1 VSFPDSLFE
10 NFAPPF
16 PEKMVRDGPVSQR
29 KFLLCNRKN
38 GRPETYQPKEIKMN
52 DRKTITFARGAII
65 AALAMASLLTG
76 GVLNADPLPGA
87 IFTTDSICSGVD
99 LNIYGSKDEVYIDGG
114 PAHPGAASLPDGSYY
129 VQVTNPDG
137 SLVLGSSGN
146 ETPFVVLGGEPQGCY
161 QLSAILNSASSGFT
175 TPGYDDTDNPG
186 GEYKVWVS
194 KDSTFVN
201 DSTKTDN
208 FKVREGASEIAD
220 LCVRKFYDANVNGI
234 WNDTEVEIT
243 GWQFTIFGTDNWSTM
258 QIPHTTTPW
267 CAEVDPDT
275 FTVMEADP
283 LALPAWLHTT
293 PTTVVITLGVGQ
305 HGDVIFGNVCL
316 GAGGGL
322 TLGFWSNKNG
332 QKLENAADFTAL
344 TALNLRTATGANQDF
359 TSPTLKTNQTNLNTF
374 LLGATATNMANML
387 SAQLAAMTL
396 NVRHAFVNGAAIVS
410 APGCGNTGL
419 NNQFI
424 TINDLMAAADA
435 ALLADGNT
443 PAGDPNRVTQEC
455 LKNALD
461 DANNNKNFVQG
472 LPCTFSFGN

>member
-1 VSFPDSLFE
+1 
-10 NFAPPF
+10 
-16 PEKMVRDGPVSQR
+16 
-29 KFLLCNRKN
+29 
-38 GRPETYQPKEIKMN
+38 MN
-52 DRKTITFARGAII
+52 DMKTFTFTRGAII
-65 AALAMASLLTG
+65 AALAMGSLLAPS
-76 GVLNADPLPGA
+76 VLRADPPLPGA
-87 IFTTDSICSGVD
+87 IFTTDSTCSGVN
-99 LNIYGSKDEVYIDGG
+99 LNIYGSKLDVYLDGG
-114 PAHPGAASLPDGSYY
+114 PAHPGAASLPDGCYY
-129 VQVTNPDG
+129 VQVTDPSG
-137 SLVLGSSGN
+137 ATVLGTSVGSGT
-146 ETPFVVLGGEPQGCY
+146 EQPFCVVGGEPADCY
-161 QLSAILNSASSGFT
+161 QLWNILIKGSDASQ
-175 TPGYDDTDNPG
+175 GYDDTPNMG

-194 KDSTFVN
+194 TESSFAN
-201 DSTKTDN
+201 NSTKTDN
-208 FKVREGASEIAD
+208 FKVREGGGGDQTAD

-234 WNDTEVEIT
+234 WDTNEVEIT
-243 GWQFTIFGTDNWSTM
+243 GWQFTLFGTVGFDTM
-258 QIPHTTTPW
+258 QIPHSDTPW
-267 CAEVDPDT
+267 CGVVDPDT

-283 LALPAWLHTT
+283 LNPPTWLHTT

-322 TLGFWSNKNG
+322 TLGYWSNKNG

-359 TSPTLKTNQTNLNTF
+359 TGSLAQNKTTLNSF
-374 LLGATATNMANML
+374 LLGANATNMANML

-435 ALLADGNT
+435 ELLVHN
-443 PAGDPNRVTQEC
+443 VTTSGSPFRAYQEC

-461 DANNNKNFVQG
+461 NANNNLNFVQG
-472 LPCTFSFGN
+472 SPCTFSFGN

>member
-1 VSFPDSLFE
+1 MKTKLALIITLAGCFLCG
-10 NFAPPF
+10 NIFA
-16 PEKMVRDGPVSQR
+16 
-29 KFLLCNRKN
+29 
-38 GRPETYQPKEIKMN
+38 
-52 DRKTITFARGAII
+52 A
-65 AALAMASLLTG
+65 
-76 GVLNADPLPGA
+76 PLPGA
-87 IFTTDSICSGVD
+87 IFTTNSTCNGVD
-99 LNIYGSKDEVYIDGG
+99 LNIYASKDDVYIDGG

-129 VQVTNPDG
+129 VQVTNPAG
-137 SLVLGSSGN
+137 SVLGSSVGSGN

-161 QLSAILNSASSGFT
+161 QLSAILIKTSDA
-175 TPGYDDTDNPG
+175 TPGYDDTDNLG

-194 KDSTFVN
+194 TDSTFVN

-208 FKVREGASEIAD
+208 FKVREGASETAD

-234 WNDTEVEIT
+234 WDGTEVEIT

-275 FTVMEADP
+275 FNVTEADA
-283 LALPAWLHTT
+283 LAPPTWLHTT
-293 PTTVVITLGVGQ
+293 PTVVTITLVAGQ

-316 GAGGGL
+316 GGGTGAL

-332 QKLENAADFTAL
+332 QKIETAADFSLL
-344 TALNLRTATGANQDF
+344 TNLNLKTATGVNQDF
-359 TSPTLKTNQTNLNTF
+359 TGSLAANKTALSTY

-387 SAQLAAMTL
+387 SAQLAAMEL
-396 NVRHAFVNGAAIVS
+396 NVAHNYVSGAAIVY

-424 TINDLMAAADA
+424 TINDLMTAA
-435 ALLADGNT
+435 NT
-443 PAGDPNRVTQEC
+443 ELGLHNLTLSGSPFRAYQEC

-461 DANNNKNFVQG
+461 NANNNLNFTQSS
-472 LPCTFSFGN
+472 PCTFSFGN